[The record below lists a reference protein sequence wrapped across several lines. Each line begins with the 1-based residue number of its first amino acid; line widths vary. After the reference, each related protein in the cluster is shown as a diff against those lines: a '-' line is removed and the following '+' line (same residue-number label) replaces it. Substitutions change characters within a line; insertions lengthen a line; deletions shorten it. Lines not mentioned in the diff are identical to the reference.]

1 MSDLAR
7 PCTVLA
13 GPCADGL
20 YLGLRPVLQL
30 IQTKQSMLGGDLIV
44 GSVLTQGRSIL
55 TRPWQWGMYLSM
67 LCPERLCGRK
77 DPSRFQV

>member
-20 YLGLRPVLQL
+20 YLGLRHVLQL

-44 GSVLTQGRSIL
+44 GFVLTRATGS
-55 TRPWQWGMYLSM
+55 PWQWGMYLSM

>member
-20 YLGLRPVLQL
+20 YLGLRHVLQF

-44 GSVLTQGRSIL
+44 GSVLTRATDSPLAMGDV
-55 TRPWQWGMYLSM
+55 PYHAV
-67 LCPERLCGRK
+67 P
-77 DPSRFQV
+77 